1 MEGVDI
7 AFWIFAVIVVI
18 AAVGVVAQ
26 RNLFRAA
33 LLLVLSFFAVA
44 GIYGSLSADFLAVAQ
59 VLVYMGAISVL
70 IIFGVMLT
78 KNVQRGNTFNRAW
91 PSALVVCVILMGL
104 LVFVFV
110 DTEWPEYGVN
120 ELGVAADG
128 TADSVEEA
136 INMVKTEKDSTTNA
150 IAQNIFDRDFG
161 FLLPLEIAAALILA
175 AVIGAIALVK
185 DK

>member
-1 MEGVDI
+1 MGADI
-7 AFWIFAVIVVI
+7 AFWIFAVIAVI
-18 AAVGVVAQ
+18 AALGVVAQ

-44 GIYGSLSADFLAVAQ
+44 GIYGSLSADFMAVAQ

-78 KNVQRGNTFNRAW
+78 KDVQRGNSFNRAW
-91 PSALVVCVILMGL
+91 PSALVVCAALMGL
-104 LVFVFV
+104 LVFVFI
-110 DTEWPEYGVN
+110 DTDWN
-120 ELGVAADG
+120 TD
-128 TADSVEEA
+128 
-136 INMVKTEKDSTTNA
+136 MVQTGATIAEDKPTTSA
-150 IAQNIFDRDFG
+150 IADAIFDKDAG
-161 FLLPLEIAAALILA
+161 FLLPLEIGAALILA